1 MQSLKSFYHSI
12 IQSMLS
18 IVMQIHWV
26 FIKSSCVSCCVWLEA
41 DAKIIDDS
49 LLDQFIE

>member
-1 MQSLKSFYHSI
+1 
-12 IQSMLS
+12 MLS

-26 FIKSSCVSCCVWLEA
+26 FIESSCVSCCVWLEA